1 MILGNAILSNDN
13 QYTIF
18 KHGNTVIRF
27 RSPYS
32 LEYYSQ
38 IKEWDDGYIVVLTKY
53 RHSDELIEEYIDL
66 VPILE
71 HLYIDKKEFLKPIKG
86 VVIQND

>member
-1 MILGNAILSNDN
+1 MDYAILSSKE

-18 KHGNTVIRF
+18 RFQKDIFRF

-32 LEYYSQ
+32 LEYYSE
-38 IKEWDDGYIVVLTKY
+38 IKEWDHGYIVVMAKY
-53 RHSDELIEEYIDL
+53 RHDQELIEEYIDL

-71 HLYIDKKEFLKPIKG
+71 NLYYDADEYLDQIKEVK
-86 VVIQND
+86 IQYD

>member
-1 MILGNAILSNDN
+1 MENAILSNDS

-18 KHGNTVIRF
+18 KFGNTVIKF

-32 LEYYSQ
+32 LEYYSS
-38 IKEWDDGYIVVLTKY
+38 INEWDDGYIVVMTKY
-53 RHSDELIEEYIDL
+53 KHSEKLIEEYIDL

-71 HLYIDKKEFLKPIKG
+71 NLYIDKNEFLKPIKE
-86 VVIQND
+86 VVVQNG

>member
-1 MILGNAILSNDN
+1 MDYAILSSKE

-18 KHGNTVIRF
+18 RFRKDIFRF

-32 LEYYSQ
+32 LEYYSE
-38 IKEWDDGYIVVLTKY
+38 IKEWDHGYIVVMTKY
-53 RHSDELIEEYIDL
+53 RHDQELIEEYIDL

-71 HLYIDKKEFLKPIKG
+71 NLYYDADEYLNQIKEVK
-86 VVIQND
+86 IQYD

>member
-1 MILGNAILSNDN
+1 MALNYALLSSKE

-18 KHGNTVIRF
+18 RYGKDTFRF

-32 LEYYSQ
+32 LEYYSE
-38 IKEWDDGYIVVLTKY
+38 IKEWDHGYIVVMTKY
-53 RHSDELIEEYIDL
+53 RHDQNLIEEYIDH

-71 HLYIDKKEFLKPIKG
+71 DLYYDADVYLDQIEE
-86 VVIQND
+86 VRIQYD